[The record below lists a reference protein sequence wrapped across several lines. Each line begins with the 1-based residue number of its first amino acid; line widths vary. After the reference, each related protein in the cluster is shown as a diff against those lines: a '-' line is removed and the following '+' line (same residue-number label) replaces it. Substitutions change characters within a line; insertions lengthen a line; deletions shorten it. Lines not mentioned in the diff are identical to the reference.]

1 MIMITVP
8 MMDVKPVLV
17 VLTPPLYVMTMT
29 LVLPILAILHAVAK
43 PQSLPVMTM
52 MLVLTIG
59 VAVLPDVK
67 QIKLTVMTVIH
78 VPLILAIPLR
88 DANMYL

>member
-1 MIMITVP
+1 
-8 MMDVKPVLV
+8 
-17 VLTPPLYVMTMT
+17 MTMT
-29 LVLPILAILHAVAK
+29 LVLPILAILHAVAN

-59 VAVLPDVK
+59 VAVRQDVK

-78 VPLILAIPLR
+78 VPLILAMPLR